1 MNRRT
6 FNTTL
11 LTGTAGLSLG
21 MQGNSAMKKASL
33 LPARLK
39 PGDQVGLI
47 TPASYLEDEGLEKA
61 VKNLEQLGLK
71 PVLGKNIRADY
82 GSLAGTDEQRLADLH
97 QMFSDPAI
105 QGVWCARG
113 GYGCARI
120 LPKVDFKMIRR
131 NPKVF
136 VGYSDITALHI
147 AIQRYTGLV
156 TYHGPVGSSTLTD
169 YTREQLEQ
177 LLFAPSE
184 NYTIKLAPLQKEK
197 ALEDA
202 AYSTKIIRP
211 GVAEGQLV
219 GGNLTLLASALG
231 TNYIPDL
238 KNKILF
244 IEDIGE
250 KPYRI
255 DRMLTSLRQAWPL
268 SDLAGIAM
276 GVFADC
282 EAKSGSRSLTLL
294 ETIEDRLGDLDMPIV
309 YGLSFG
315 HIDDMCTLPMG
326 INARL
331 DTESKCITLLERWIR

>member
-6 FNTTL
+6 FNATL
-11 LTGTAGLSLG
+11 LTATAGLSLG
-21 MQGNSAMKKASL
+21 MKANAESKKPML
-33 LPARLK
+33 LPPRLR

-47 TPASYLEDEGLEKA
+47 TPASYIEDEGLEKA
-61 VKNLEQLGLK
+61 VKNIESLGLK

-82 GSLAGTDEQRLADLH
+82 GSLAGSDGQRLADFH
-97 QMFSDPAI
+97 QLFSNPEI
-105 QGVWCARG
+105 KGVWCARG
-113 GYGCARI
+113 GYGCARL

-136 VGYSDITALHI
+136 VGYSDVTALHI
-147 AIQRYTGLV
+147 AIQRYAGLV

-169 YTREQLEQ
+169 YTRQHLEKM
-177 LLFAPSE
+177 LFSPVD
-184 NYTIKLAPLQKEK
+184 NYSIDLAPLQKEK
-197 ALEDA
+197 ALEEEI
-202 AYSTKIIRP
+202 YTTKIIRP
-211 GVAEGQLV
+211 GVAEGRLV

-231 TNYIPDL
+231 TKYTPKL

-244 IEDIGE
+244 MEDVGE

-276 GVFADC
+276 GVFAGC
-282 EAKSGSRSLTLL
+282 ERKSGSRSLSLL
-294 ETIEDRLGDLDMPIV
+294 ETIEDRLGDLDMPII

-315 HIDDMCTLPMG
+315 HVDDMCTLPMG
-326 INARL
+326 IKARL
-331 DTESKCITLLERWIR
+331 DTTSKSITLLEPWIK

>member
-6 FNTTL
+6 FNSTF
-11 LTGTAGLSLG
+11 LTATAGLSLG
-21 MQGNSAMKKASL
+21 MQGNSESKKSRL

-47 TPASYLEDEGLEKA
+47 TPASFIEDESLEKA

-97 QMFSDPAI
+97 QMFSDPSI
-105 QGVWCARG
+105 KGVWCARG

-120 LPKVDFKMIRR
+120 LPKVDFKLIRR

-136 VGYSDITALHI
+136 VGYSDITALHV
-147 AIQRYTGLV
+147 AIQRYAGLV

-169 YTREQLEQ
+169 YTQQQLEAM
-177 LLFAPSE
+177 LFAPTA
-184 NYTIKLAPLQKEK
+184 NYTIDLAPLQKEK
-197 ALEDA
+197 AVEEE
-202 AYSTKIIRP
+202 AYTTKVIHA

-219 GGNLTLLASALG
+219 GGNLSLLASALG
-231 TNYIPDL
+231 TEFVPNL

-244 IEDIGE
+244 MEDVGE
-250 KPYRI
+250 KPYRL

-282 EAKSGSRSLTLL
+282 DAKSGTRSLSLL
-294 ETIEDRLGDLDMPIV
+294 ETIEDRLGDLNIPTI

-326 INARL
+326 INVRM
-331 DTESKCITLLERWIR
+331 DTGSKSITLLEPWIG

>member
-6 FNTTL
+6 FNATL
-11 LTGTAGLSLG
+11 LTATAGLSLG
-21 MQGNSAMKKASL
+21 MQGNSDDKKSRL
-33 LPARLK
+33 LPTRLQ

-47 TPASYLEDEGLEKA
+47 TPASYIEDESLEKA
-61 VKNLEQLGLK
+61 VKNLERLGLK

-97 QMFSDPAI
+97 QMFADPSI
-105 QGVWCARG
+105 KGIWCARG
-113 GYGCARI
+113 GYGCARL
-120 LPKVDFKMIRR
+120 LPKIDFKMIRR

-136 VGYSDITALHI
+136 VGYSDITALHV
-147 AIQRYTGLV
+147 AIQRYSGLV

-169 YTREQLEQ
+169 YTQQQLEKM
-177 LLFAPSE
+177 LFAPTE
-184 NYTIKLAPLQKEK
+184 NYTIDLAPLQKEK
-197 ALEDA
+197 ATEEE
-202 AYSTKIIRP
+202 AYATKVIHA

-219 GGNLTLLASALG
+219 GGNLSLLASALG
-231 TNYIPDL
+231 TEFIPSL

-244 IEDIGE
+244 MEDVGE

-268 SDLAGIAM
+268 SDLAGIVM

-282 EAKSGSRSLTLL
+282 EAKSDSRSLSLSQ
-294 ETIEDRLGDLDMPIV
+294 TIEDRLGDLNIPII

-326 INARL
+326 INVRL
-331 DTESKCITLLERWIR
+331 DTASKSITLLEPWIK

>member
-11 LTGTAGLSLG
+11 LTATAGLSLG
-21 MQGNSAMKKASL
+21 MKGNSESKKSML
-33 LPARLK
+33 LPPRLRA
-39 PGDQVGLI
+39 GDQVGLI
-47 TPASYLEDEGLEKA
+47 TPASYIEDEGLEKA
-61 VKNLEQLGLK
+61 VKNLENLGLK

-82 GSLAGTDEQRLADLH
+82 GSLAGSDEQRLADFH
-97 QMFSDPAI
+97 QLFSNPEI
-105 QGVWCARG
+105 KGVWCARG
-113 GYGCARI
+113 GYGCARL

-136 VGYSDITALHI
+136 VGYSDVTALHI
-147 AIQRYTGLV
+147 AIQRYAGLV

-169 YTREQLEQ
+169 YTREHLEKM
-177 LLFAPSE
+177 LFSPVD
-184 NYTIKLAPLQKEK
+184 NYSIDLAPLQKEK
-197 ALEDA
+197 ALEEEV
-202 AYSTKIIRP
+202 YTTKIIRP

-231 TNYIPDL
+231 TKYTPKL
-238 KNKILF
+238 KNKILVM
-244 IEDIGE
+244 EDVGE

-276 GVFADC
+276 GVFAGC
-282 EAKSGSRSLTLL
+282 ESKNGSRSLSLL
-294 ETIEDRLGDLDMPIV
+294 ETIEDRLGDLDMPII

-315 HIDDMCTLPMG
+315 HVDDMCTLPMG
-326 INARL
+326 IKARL
-331 DTESKCITLLERWIR
+331 DTTSKSITLLEPWIK